1 MSDLFT
7 SLTSASRA
15 LDAQRYGLDVTG
27 QNIANV
33 NTPGYSRR
41 TIDLI
46 PVAPEA
52 PGTAGRGVDVVGIRA
67 LRDRLLEA
75 RLSNEVP
82 AQTREAAMAEALA
95 VVERSEERRVG
106 KE

>member
-1 MSDLFT
+1 MSLFT

-41 TIDLI
+41 TIDLAA
-46 PVAPEA
+46 VAPTAPAAPVEA
-52 PGTAGRGVDVVGIRA
+52 STSSVSARCATACSRPG
-67 LRDRLLEA
+67 
-75 RLSNEVP
+75 S
-82 AQTREAAMAEALA
+82 TRKSR
-95 VVERSEERRVG
+95 RSTVKWRWPEL
-106 KE
+106 